1 MERIFRFYFLA
12 FYFGIKRDKTFSR
25 VGRVKFLIEL
35 ELYQIFDG
43 LIFILWGLIGLGRLE
58 HKYLIALITLVFATF
73 FAYKICKYY
82 VRRNER
88 TFLIGA
94 KKYTPKQRRVY
105 AIIGYIT
112 FFVILFFM
120 LYCIILG
127 IAIQNHLYP
136 K

>member
-25 VGRVKFLIEL
+25 VGRAKFFVEF

-43 LIFILWGLIGLGRLE
+43 LVFVLCGFIKYSKYSFLLLLIL
-58 HKYLIALITLVFATF
+58 ALFATLL
-73 FAYKICKYY
+73 ASKTCDYY
-82 VRRNER
+82 VRKNEGD
-88 TFLIGA
+88 FLKDI
-94 KKYTPKQRRVY
+94 KRYTPKQRRVY

-112 FFVILFFM
+112 FFVILLFM

>member
-25 VGRVKFLIEL
+25 VGRAKFFVEF
-35 ELYQIFDG
+35 ELYQIVAG
-43 LIFILWGLIGLGRLE
+43 LIFILSGFIDPKRYTSFVGLILGALVVF
-58 HKYLIALITLVFATF
+58 IAYVS
-73 FAYKICKYY
+73 CKYY
-82 VRRNER
+82 VRRNEGNYLR
-88 TFLIGA
+88 DI
-94 KKYTPKQRRVY
+94 KKYTPRQRRVY

-112 FFVILFFM
+112 FFVILLFM

-127 IAIQNHLYP
+127 VSINKHLYP